1 MLNTGRGKND
11 MEVPKDYHELQRG
24 ELYQKGLR
32 QFKEGTVPKLDSL
45 KIYWVK
51 KFVSVKDYNQHYKY
65 DSSYCFLQKVPL
77 KGVWIGFLLANH
89 IPTDCSELDMEELRQ
104 VDDYR
109 RAYSISP
116 TPFKIVEIIKK
127 DNEIKSNKELPLP

>member
-1 MLNTGRGKND
+1 
-11 MEVPKDYHELQRG
+11 MEVPKDYQELQRG
-24 ELYQKGLR
+24 ELYQKGLK
-32 QFKEGTVPKLDSL
+32 QFREGTVPKPEPL

-77 KGVWIGFLLANH
+77 KGVWIGFLVANH
-89 IPTDCSELDMEELRQ
+89 IPTDCSPLEMEELRQ

-116 TPFKIVEIIKK
+116 TPFKIVKIIKK
-127 DNEIKSNKELPLP
+127 DNEIESNKELPLH